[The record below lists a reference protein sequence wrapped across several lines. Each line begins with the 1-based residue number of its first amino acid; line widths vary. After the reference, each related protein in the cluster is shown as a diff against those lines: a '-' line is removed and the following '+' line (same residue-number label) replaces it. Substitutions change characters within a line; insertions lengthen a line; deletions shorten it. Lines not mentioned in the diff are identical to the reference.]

1 LNNPLTLRCIGQP
14 LTIMTSQELLTD
26 RINSILYWAEELK
39 ELQTEIT
46 ENGATP
52 NYGDISFVANIML
65 SRGKEI
71 VEILK
76 EDEFN

>member
-1 LNNPLTLRCIGQP
+1 
-14 LTIMTSQELLTD
+14 MTSKELLSD

-39 ELQTEIT
+39 ALQTEIT

-52 NYGDISFVANIML
+52 NYDDISWVANIML

>member
-1 LNNPLTLRCIGQP
+1 MRCLGQP

-26 RINSILYWAEELK
+26 RINSLLYWAEELK
-39 ELQTEIT
+39 CLIDTSEVDKIK
-46 ENGATP
+46 
-52 NYGDISFVANIML
+52 YDDISWF
-65 SRGKEI
+65 SRIISERAKSV